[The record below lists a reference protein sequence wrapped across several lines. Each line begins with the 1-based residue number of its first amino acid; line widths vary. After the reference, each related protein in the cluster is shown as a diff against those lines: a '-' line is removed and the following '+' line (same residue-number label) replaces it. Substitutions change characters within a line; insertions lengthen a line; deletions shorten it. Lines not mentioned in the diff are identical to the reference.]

1 MVHLAYISS
10 LISSRRR
17 DMVHLAY
24 IMYVPGLSVARTHAD
39 NIVRL
44 QCNADSVRKSPK
56 GYSSNSPNE
65 QREFAE

>member
-1 MVHLAYISS
+1 
-10 LISSRRR
+10 
-17 DMVHLAY
+17 MVHLAY

-44 QCNADSVRKSPK
+44 QCNADSVRKSPN